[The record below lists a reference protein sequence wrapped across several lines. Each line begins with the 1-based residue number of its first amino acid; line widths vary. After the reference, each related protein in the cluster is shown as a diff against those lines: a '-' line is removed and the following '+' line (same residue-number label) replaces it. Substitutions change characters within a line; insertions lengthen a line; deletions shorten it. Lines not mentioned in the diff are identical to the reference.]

1 MTVSRPRRAGGRTQL
16 EIVPDQLVWALY
28 GRESLDPKGT
38 AVQVASQLADLR
50 PFALGIGGRI
60 GREYPENNVSAFKRV
75 KVVLPDGTYGYRVV
89 RPDWDAMMTAL
100 RRGEWNAL
108 ALPNI
113 DRGMRDPRDLE
124 DLIDLVEQY
133 GVYVAGMTGS
143 IDLTTDE
150 GISSARREVDQRN
163 RESRN
168 ISRRMAAGNRR
179 AALAGRHHGGSNR
192 PFGWRKDRVT
202 VNKREARHI
211 LREVPRLLGGVRPR
225 SIAIEW
231 NERGI
236 PTINGGQWRVPTI
249 VQIFTNPRLCGWR
262 TYLGEVL
269 REETGEPVRGAWEPI
284 LTEAQHLALVAALHP
299 PAGVTLP
306 RRGRGHATKRLL
318 SPFVRCGVC
327 NAKMIGSTRKGTRTG
342 ERIVTYRCPP
352 RGFGGCGRVSRTA
365 APIDEL
371 ITTLVLAEQSTIAL
385 RMLED
390 LPPWDGEADLQAV
403 LTQIR
408 ETTQAYESGMI
419 SGGRY
424 FPMLARFEAKEATL
438 RAAKRRYEAKRQ
450 ARQECAANLGME
462 WNRPE
467 FTLEQKQAAI
477 AQSLTAVIIH
487 PAPRPGAK
495 FTPDQITPVWR
506 HDVD

>member
-1 MTVSRPRRAGGRTQL
+1 MTVSRPRRAGGRTHL
-16 EIVPDQLVWALY
+16 EIVPDQLVWVLY

-38 AVQVASQLADLR
+38 AVQVTNQLADLR

-75 KVVLPDGTYGYRVV
+75 KVLLPDGTYGYRVV

-100 RRGEWNAL
+100 RRGEFTAL

-133 GVYVAGMTGS
+133 GVYVVGMTGS

-179 AALAGRHHGGSNR
+179 AALAGRHHGGANR
-192 PFGWRKDRVT
+192 PFGWRTDRVT
-202 VNKREARHI
+202 VHKREARHI

-236 PTINGGQWRVPTI
+236 PTINGGQWRMMTI
-249 VQIFTNPRLCGWR
+249 MQIFTNPRLCGWR

-269 REETGEPVRGAWEPI
+269 RDENGEPVRGQWEPI
-284 LTEAQHLALVAALHP
+284 LTEDQHLALVAALHP
-299 PAGVTLP
+299 PATVTLP
-306 RRGRGHATKRLL
+306 RRGRGMPPSGCCRRLCVAGCAT
-318 SPFVRCGVC
+318 
-327 NAKMIGSTRKGTRTG
+327 
-342 ERIVTYRCPP
+342 
-352 RGFGGCGRVSRTA
+352 
-365 APIDEL
+365 
-371 ITTLVLAEQSTIAL
+371 
-385 RMLED
+385 
-390 LPPWDGEADLQAV
+390 
-403 LTQIR
+403 
-408 ETTQAYESGMI
+408 
-419 SGGRY
+419 
-424 FPMLARFEAKEATL
+424 
-438 RAAKRRYEAKRQ
+438 RR
-450 ARQECAANLGME
+450 
-462 WNRPE
+462 
-467 FTLEQKQAAI
+467 
-477 AQSLTAVIIH
+477 
-487 PAPRPGAK
+487 
-495 FTPDQITPVWR
+495 
-506 HDVD
+506 